1 MSILKKI
8 VEKIDKAADKK
19 IDTTVEQAGVKPA
32 PKKAAPKS
40 PPKANLS
47 VVAPTPLS
55 GGCSL
60 RLLQAAGFAGVVAV
74 TASAALVGRS
84 RR

>member
-1 MSILKKI
+1 MSILRKI
-8 VEKIDKAADKK
+8 VERIDKAADKK
-19 IDTTVEQAGVKPA
+19 IDTTVERAGVKPA
-32 PKKAAPKS
+32 DRKSAPKKA
-40 PPKANLS
+40 PKADSS

-60 RLLQAAGFAGVVAV
+60 RVLQAAGFAGVVVATLAAAV
-74 TASAALVGRS
+74 AGRW